1 MTDVLEVEDR
11 GSVRWIWFNRP
22 DVHNAQ
28 NVAMLRRLEEEL
40 DRLRADR
47 SVRVVVIAGRGKSFC
62 SGHDLREMADNP
74 AYAERSSTAEGRYR
88 QEMELFV
95 DPVRRIQDLD
105 VPVLCRVQ
113 GHCLAAGMMFV
124 AAADLVIAATDAS
137 FGSPVLER
145 LAVNDAEVPGFAW
158 LLGERRAKQ
167 AIWLSERITAD
178 DALRYGMVN
187 WVVPGEALDAKVT
200 EVAEKLVAMP
210 PEALM
215 LSKAGF
221 RFLAR
226 RQGFDDFAAFHY
238 VSHQLSHHTTEAR
251 TLLDDRVEGGG
262 ATTSR

>member
-1 MTDVLEVEDR
+1 MTDVLEVERR
-11 GSVRWIWFNRP
+11 GAVCWLWFNRP
-22 DVHNAQ
+22 EVHNAQ
-28 NVAMLRRLEEEL
+28 NVAMLRRLEQEL
-40 DRLRADR
+40 DVLHRDRAT
-47 SVRVVVIAGRGKSFC
+47 RVLVIAGRGKSFC

-74 AYAERSSTAEGRYR
+74 AYAERSSTTEGRYR

-95 DPVRRIQDLD
+95 DPVRRIHDLD
-105 VPVLCRVQ
+105 IPVLCRVQ

-124 AAADLVIAATDAS
+124 AAADLVIAADDAG

-178 DALRYGMVN
+178 EALRYGMVN
-187 WVVPGEALDAKVT
+187 WVVPLDDLDTKVT
-200 EVAEKLVAMP
+200 EVAERLVAMP

-226 RQGFDDFAAFHY
+226 RQGFDDYAAFHY
-238 VSHQLSHHTTEAR
+238 VSHQLSHQTTEAR
-251 TLLDDRVEGGG
+251 TLLDQRVEGG
-262 ATTSR
+262 ATKTS

>member
-11 GSVRWIWFNRP
+11 GAVRWIWFNRP
-22 DVHNAQ
+22 GVHNAQ
-28 NVAMLRRLEEEL
+28 NVAMLRRLDAEL
-40 DRLRADR
+40 LALPRDPD
-47 SVRVVVIAGRGKSFC
+47 VRVVVIAGRGPSFC

-88 QEMELFV
+88 QELELFV

-105 VPVLCRVQ
+105 VPVVCRVQ

-124 AAADLVIAATDAS
+124 AAADLVVAADDAS

-178 DALRYGMVN
+178 EALDCGMVN
-187 WVVPGEALDAKVT
+187 WVVPLDELDAKVDSVT
-200 EVAEKLVAMP
+200 ERLVRMP
-210 PEALM
+210 RDGLM

-251 TLLDDRVEGGG
+251 TRLDDRVQGEG
-262 ATTSR
+262 ATKSS

>member
-1 MTDVLEVEDR
+1 MTDVLEVVDDA
-11 GSVRWIWFNRP
+11 GVRWIWFNRP

-28 NVAMLRRLEEEL
+28 NVAMLRQLAEQL
-40 DRLRADR
+40 DRLRGDR

-95 DPVRRIQDLD
+95 DPVRRLQDLD
-105 VPVLCRVQ
+105 IPVLCRVQ

-124 AAADLVIAATDAS
+124 AAADLVIAADDAS

-167 AIWLSERITAD
+167 AIWLSERITAE

-187 WVVPGEALDAKVT
+187 WVVPPDDLDAKVT
-200 EVAEKLVAMP
+200 EVAERLVAMP

-238 VSHQLSHHTTEAR
+238 VSHQLSHHTTEAK
-251 TLLDDRVEGGG
+251 TLLDERVEGG
-262 ATTSR
+262 ATKSP

>member
-1 MTDVLEVEDR
+1 MLEVEYH
-11 GSVRWIWFNRP
+11 GSVRWIWFSRP

-28 NVAMLRRLEEEL
+28 NVAMLRRLDDEL
-40 DRLRADR
+40 ERLRRDGT
-47 SVRVVVIAGRGKSFC
+47 VRVLVIAGRGKSFC

-74 AYAERSSTAEGRYR
+74 AYAARSSTAEGRYR

-105 VPVLCRVQ
+105 IPVLCRVQ

-124 AAADLVIAATDAS
+124 AAADLVIAAEDAS

-158 LLGERRAKQ
+158 MLGERRAKQ

-178 DALRYGMVN
+178 DALRLGMVN
-187 WVVPGEALDAKVT
+187 WVVPLAELDAKV
-200 EVAEKLVAMP
+200 EDVASRLVAMP
-210 PEALM
+210 PAVLM

-251 TLLDDRVEGGG
+251 TLLDQRVDGGS
-262 ATTSR
+262 APPSR